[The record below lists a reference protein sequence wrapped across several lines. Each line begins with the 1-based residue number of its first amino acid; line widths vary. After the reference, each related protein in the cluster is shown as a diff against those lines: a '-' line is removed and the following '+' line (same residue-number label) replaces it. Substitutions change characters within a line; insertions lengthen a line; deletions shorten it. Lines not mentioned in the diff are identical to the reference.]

1 MIWVVA
7 VCLTTLTAAAALCVV
22 RLLRAE
28 SIADRVIALDLLLG
42 VVVTGIGVGAVATR
56 TATLLNLLIV
66 TALLGFVATVT
77 VARFIEQRGV

>member
-1 MIWVVA
+1 MTVVVA
-7 VCLTTLTAAAALCVV
+7 ACLMILAVAGALCVL

-28 SIADRVIALDLLLG
+28 SIADRLIALDLLLG

-56 TATLLNLLIV
+56 STVLMNLLIV

>member
-1 MIWVVA
+1 MILVVA
-7 VCLTTLTAAAALCVV
+7 VCLTTLAAAAALCVV

-56 TATLLNLLIV
+56 STTLLNLLIV